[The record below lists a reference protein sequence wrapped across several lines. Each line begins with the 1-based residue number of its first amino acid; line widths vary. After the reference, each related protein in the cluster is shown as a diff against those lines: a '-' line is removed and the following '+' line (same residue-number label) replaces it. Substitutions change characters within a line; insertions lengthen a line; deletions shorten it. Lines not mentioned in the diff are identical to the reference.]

1 MASFHHKPIKKFT
14 LEGQIHDDSV
24 IARLKIE
31 YIKLLITE
39 MKMAGYAPRIDI
51 DPDFTIS
58 FNEKS
63 EYFEFRLSVHGVY
76 VGKKKSE
83 WILGIDG
90 TTPIYTQKNKLNEY
104 SQEQV

>member
-58 FNEKS
+58 FNKRS
-63 EYFEFRLSVHGVY
+63 EYFEFKLSVHGVY

>member
-1 MASFHHKPIKKFT
+1 MANFHHKQIKRFT
-14 LEGQIHDDSV
+14 LEGQIHDDSA
-24 IARLKIE
+24 ISRLRIE
-31 YIKLLITE
+31 YIRLLITE
-39 MKMAGYAPRIDI
+39 MKISGYVPRLDI

-63 EYFEFRLSVHGVY
+63 EYFEFKLSVHGVY
-76 VGKKKSE
+76 AGKKKSE

-90 TTPIYTQKNKLNEY
+90 TTPIYTQKNKLSEY

>member
-1 MASFHHKPIKKFT
+1 MANFHHKPIKRFT
-14 LEGQIHDDSV
+14 IGGQIYDDSA

-31 YIKLLITE
+31 YTKLLITE
-39 MKMAGYAPRIDI
+39 MKMLGYVPRIDI

-63 EYFEFRLSVHGVY
+63 EYFEFDLSVHGVY
-76 VGKKKSE
+76 AGKKKSE

-90 TTPIYTQKNKLNEY
+90 TTPIYTQKNRLEE
-104 SQEQV
+104 SLREQV